1 MSATKP
7 IVEQNQMGRVVTEA
21 RVENLTDFLAVETG
35 RSPGGIV
42 RHVDL
47 TDALVDTGA
56 TLLAL
61 PLRYIRELGLV
72 KTRERD
78 SISAHGKGT
87 INIYEPVRLTI
98 LERFCAVEV
107 MEVSDDTP
115 PLIGQIPLET
125 LDLVIDLRGH
135 RLTGNPAHG
144 GVETLE
150 LYLDETTPG
159 SRGKA
164 RFGATLK

>member
-1 MSATKP
+1 MSATNP
-7 IVEQNQMGRVVTEA
+7 TVEQDEMGRVLTDA
-21 RVENLTDFLAVETG
+21 LVENLTDFLAVETG
-35 RSPGGIV
+35 RSPGGTV
-42 RHVDL
+42 RQVHL

-61 PLRYIRELGLV
+61 PVRYIRQLGLV

-78 SISAHGKGT
+78 SVSAQGKGT
-87 INIYEPVRLTI
+87 VNIYEPVRLTI
-98 LERFCAVEV
+98 LDRFCAVEV

-150 LYLDETTPG
+150 LY
-159 SRGKA
+159 
-164 RFGATLK
+164 